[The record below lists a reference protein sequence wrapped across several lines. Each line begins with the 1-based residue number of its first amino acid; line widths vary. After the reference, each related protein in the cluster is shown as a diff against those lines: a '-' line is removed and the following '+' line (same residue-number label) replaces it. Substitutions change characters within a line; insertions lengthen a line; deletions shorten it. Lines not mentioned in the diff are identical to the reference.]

1 LLLHDNDHFNGLI
14 IDCGC
19 MPPYEFR

>member
-1 LLLHDNDHFNGLI
+1 LLLHNNDHFNGLI